1 MDSRCLHA
9 EGGKKGNDIVNIQ
22 KALKRLEPVFLAL
35 MALVFTAGLMFAS
48 VEIPQLVDRLLHN
61 NVHFLDV
68 ATGQDSLSA
77 YRTELFLS
85 HYHIRALGYA
95 CLGLIILL
103 IVAGFALGK
112 RGLSSAGAILLFLPV
127 FGHFAATMF
136 FLGGLGFLRFLW
148 LPFLDISFDVM
159 RLGDIILLPYKWILD
174 GAALLGI
181 NIYRQLPFIITGIGI
196 FLFLMGVLAWM
207 AGRIRKKEVAD
218 SWIYRISRHPQYLG
232 WIIWSYGVLFLPGPN
247 LRQYV
252 GVANTLPWLLAAMII
267 IGVAM
272 LEERRMKQE
281 YGDTYASYR
290 ERTPFLFPLPR
301 IIRKVFSLPQRLLF
315 RKPYPERKREIAVVI
330 TLYAGILIG
339 LSAFSSGMIGWPKSA
354 AVSEE
359 RIESLVH
366 TITHSRNRADI
377 RGAADS
383 LAGMGGAAVDSLIG
397 LLDHEN
403 RFVRWYCTDAL
414 GNVQSDK
421 VVGPLAGRLEDP
433 DDNVR
438 RAAAGALGETGSA
451 LAVPVLIEAFQDAA
465 KGVESDAARSLG
477 KLGAREAV
485 PLLIEAL
492 NSDQSAIV
500 RSSAWALG
508 EIGDSRAV
516 EPLVA
521 CLDREA
527 DWHFYLVGEALQRLG
542 SDGAEDAFIAGL
554 KNGSWW
560 MQGSCAEALG
570 EMRSEKGF
578 LPLVEALQNGEDRL
592 RRAAALALMD
602 YPLRKTE
609 TYMREALNDEDWEV
623 RMYAEAALKKRSAR

>member
-1 MDSRCLHA
+1 MNVRR
-9 EGGKKGNDIVNIQ
+9 
-22 KALKRLEPVFLAL
+22 ALKRLEPVFLVL

-48 VEIPQLVDRLLHN
+48 VEIPELVDRLLHG

-68 ATGQDSLSA
+68 ATGQNALSA

-85 HYHIRALGYA
+85 HYHIRAIGYA
-95 CLGLIILL
+95 SLGLIILL
-103 IVAGFALGK
+103 IAAGFVLEK
-112 RGLSSAGAILLFLPV
+112 RGLSSAGAVLLFLPV

-159 RLGDIILLPYKWILD
+159 RLGDIILLPHKWILD
-174 GAALLGI
+174 GAALLAI
-181 NIYRQLPFIITGIGI
+181 DLYKELPFIITGIGI
-196 FLFLMGVLAWM
+196 FIFLMGVLAWM
-207 AGRIRKKEVAD
+207 TGRIRKKEVTD
-218 SWIYRISRHPQYLG
+218 FWIYRVSRHPQYLG

-281 YGDTYASYR
+281 HGDAYASYR
-290 ERTPFLFPLPR
+290 ERTPFLFPVPR
-301 IIRKVFSLPQRLLF
+301 IIRKIFSLPLRLIF
-315 RKPYPERKREIAVVI
+315 RKPYPDRKREIAVVI
-330 TLYAGILIG
+330 ALYTGLLIG
-339 LSAFSSGMIGWPKSA
+339 LSAFSSGLIGRPKSA
-354 AVSEE
+354 AASGE

-377 RGAADS
+377 RNAADS
-383 LAGMGGAAVDSLIG
+383 LASMEGAAVDSLIG
-397 LLDHEN
+397 LLEHEN

-414 GNVQSDK
+414 GSVQSDS

-451 LAVPVLIEAFQDAA
+451 LAIPVLIEAFQDTA
-465 KGVESDAARSLG
+465 KGVEGDAARSLG
-477 KLGAREAV
+477 RLGAREAV

-492 NSDQSAIV
+492 KSDPSAIV

-508 EIGDSRAV
+508 EIGDGRAV

-527 DWHFYLVGEALQRLG
+527 DWHFYLVGEALQKLG
-542 SDGAEDAFIAGL
+542 SDKAEDAFVAGM
-554 KNGSWW
+554 KNGAWW

-570 EMRSEKGF
+570 DMQSEKGF
-578 LPLVEALQNGEDRL
+578 PALVEALRNGEDRL
-592 RRAAALALMD
+592 RRAAALALMN
-602 YPLRKTE
+602 YPLPKTE
-609 TYMREALNDEDWEV
+609 MYMREALNDEDWEV
-623 RMYAEAALKKRSAR
+623 RMYAEAALKKKGAR

>member
-1 MDSRCLHA
+1 MNVR
-9 EGGKKGNDIVNIQ
+9 
-22 KALKRLEPVFLAL
+22 KALKPLEPVFLVL
-35 MALVFTAGLMFAS
+35 IALVFTAGLMFAS

-68 ATGQDSLSA
+68 ATGQDALSA

-85 HYHIRALGYA
+85 HYHIRAIGYA
-95 CLGLIILL
+95 CLGLIVLL
-103 IVAGFALGK
+103 IVAGFVLGK

-148 LPFLDISFDVM
+148 LPFLDISFDIM
-159 RLGDIILLPYKWILD
+159 RLGDIILLPYEWILD
-174 GAALLGI
+174 GARLLGI
-181 NIYRQLPFIITGIGI
+181 NLYRQLPFIITGIGI
-196 FLFLMGVLAWM
+196 FVFLMGVLAWM
-207 AGRIRKKEVAD
+207 AGRLRKKEVTD
-218 SWIYRISRHPQYLG
+218 FWIYRISRHPQYLG

-272 LEERRMKQE
+272 LEERRMNQE
-281 YGDTYASYR
+281 HGDAYASYR

-301 IIRKVFSLPQRLLF
+301 IIRKIFSLPQRLLF
-315 RKPYPERKREIAVVI
+315 RKPYPDRKREIAVVI
-330 TLYAGILIG
+330 TLYTGLLIG
-339 LSAFSSGMIGWPKSA
+339 LSAFSSGLIGRSKSTA
-354 AVSEE
+354 ASGE
-359 RIESLVH
+359 RTESLVH

-377 RGAADS
+377 RGAAAS
-383 LAGMGGAAVDSLIG
+383 LASMGGAAVDSLIG

-403 RFVRWYCTDAL
+403 RFVRWYCADAL

-433 DDNVR
+433 DPNVR
-438 RAAAGALGETGSA
+438 RAAASALGETGSA
-451 LAVPVLIEAFQDAA
+451 LAIPVLIEAFQDPA

-477 KLGAREAV
+477 RLGAREAV
-485 PLLIEAL
+485 PLLTKAL
-492 NSDQSAIV
+492 KSNHSAIV
-500 RSSAWALG
+500 RSSVWALG

-527 DWHFYLVGEALQRLG
+527 DWHFYLVGEALKKLG
-542 SDGAEDAFIAGL
+542 SDKAEDAFIAGL
-554 KNGSWW
+554 KNGAWW

-578 LPLVEALQNGEDRL
+578 LSLVEALRKGEDRL
-592 RRAAALALMD
+592 RRAAALALMK

-609 TYMREALNDEDWEV
+609 IYMREALNDKDWEV
-623 RMYAEAALKKRSAR
+623 RMYAEAALKKR